1 MTDMD
6 PLDVE
11 EVLLEFAAEPLR
23 DRATLERYLR
33 EHPSIAE
40 ALIDMSLELRLQRV
54 AADATVPTDEAW
66 VDASWRSFQE
76 AMSAGAAPNPVA
88 DPFTAM
94 SPAALVTLRRNLR
107 IPSGVV
113 QGFRT
118 RVVDAGTVPERFLAA
133 LARELG
139 ASLDGLRAF
148 LANPPRLVPGMS
160 YKSDAPPSVHDR
172 KISFEQL
179 LLDAKVSEG
188 DRARLLADE
197 G

>member
-1 MTDMD
+1 MTDLD

-33 EHPSIAE
+33 EHPSMAE

-54 AADATVPTDEAW
+54 TAGATVPDDDAW

-76 AMSAGAAPNPVA
+76 AMSAGIAPSSVA
-88 DPFTAM
+88 DPFAPM
-94 SPAALVTLRRNLR
+94 SPAALVTLRRNLG

-118 RVVDAGTVPERFLAA
+118 RVVDAGTVPEGFLAA

-148 LANPPRLVPGMS
+148 LANPPRLAPGMS
-160 YKSDAPPSVHDR
+160 YKSDTPPFVHDR
-172 KISFEQL
+172 KIPFEQL
-179 LLDAKVSEG
+179 LLDAKVPDE
-188 DRARLLADE
+188 DRARLLTDE

>member
-23 DRATLERYLR
+23 DRATLERYLS
-33 EHPSIAE
+33 EHPSMAD

-54 AADATVPTDEAW
+54 TAGATVPSDESW

-76 AMSAGAAPNPVA
+76 AMSTGAAPNPVA